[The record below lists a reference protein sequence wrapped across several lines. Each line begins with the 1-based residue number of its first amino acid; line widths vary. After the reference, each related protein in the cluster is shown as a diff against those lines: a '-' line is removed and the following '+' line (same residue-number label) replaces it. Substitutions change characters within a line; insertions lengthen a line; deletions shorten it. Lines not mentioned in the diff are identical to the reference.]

1 MKKLILM
8 IGVLVVAL
16 GLEAQTSGTFQ
27 LKDSS
32 FTKTFMVEVRQDS
45 GPLKCYSESNLSKGS
60 IEIRLFN
67 PDGKPEGGYS
77 LSTSKKESGQIEPAY
92 GKIENKVEKPIAGSW
107 KLVVIAENA
116 TGKLKYEVSN

>member
-8 IGVLVVAL
+8 IGILAVAI
-16 GLEAQTSGTFQ
+16 GLKAQSSGTFQ

-32 FTKTFMVEVRQDS
+32 FTKTFVFEVRQDS

-60 IEIRLFN
+60 IEIRLVN
-67 PDGKPEGGYS
+67 PDGKSEGNYS
-77 LSTSKKESGQIEPAY
+77 LSTSKKESGAIEPAY

-107 KLVVIAENA
+107 KLVVSAEHA

>member
-1 MKKLILM
+1 MKKLIVM
-8 IGVLVVAL
+8 IGFLAGANGLV
-16 GLEAQTSGTFQ
+16 AQTSGTFQ

-32 FTKTFMVEVRQDS
+32 FTKTFMIEVRQDS

-67 PDGKPEGGYS
+67 PEGKSEGGYS

-92 GKIENKVEKPIAGSW
+92 GKIENTVEKPIAGLW
-107 KLVVIAENA
+107 KLIVKAENA